1 MRRFQEAVGN
11 PKRIKKHSFC
21 LHFHELGVYCTLN
34 KAICA
39 FFVTCELKKQ
49 ENKMEMKKSTI
60 MFWVGCFFVGII
72 IGFTVSAGV
81 IVTMKGTNVFS
92 VKQEAKQDKPKTKA
106 SNVFSAKQQRETL
119 KQIEEDQRRQ
129 KKELEQLL
137 EDQRRQKK
145 ELERLKAEDTVVAR
159 TTELEITKNQERLE
173 ALHSDFKQ
181 TRDELRKHNEKAL
194 EQIEEQKSLDEQ
206 FNELQKYLKDN
217 KLIDGSEKSSTN
229 KSADE
234 QFNELQD
241 YLKDNKLIDKTDDEF
256 ESTELESTTVVKE
269 NSALKPAGE
278 LHRIKLAGE
287 RGSAF
292 KDIQLPTVVPS
303 EIGNAVRIKDD
314 RSFPMIFGY

>member
-1 MRRFQEAVGN
+1 
-11 PKRIKKHSFC
+11 
-21 LHFHELGVYCTLN
+21 
-34 KAICA
+34 
-39 FFVTCELKKQ
+39 
-49 ENKMEMKKSTI
+49 MEMKKSTI

-81 IVTMKGTNVFS
+81 IVTMKGTNAFS
-92 VKQEAKQDKPKTKA
+92 SKQEAKQDKPKTKA
-106 SNVFSAKQQRETL
+106 SNVFNAKQQRDTL
-119 KQIEEDQRRQ
+119 KQIEEDQKRQ

-145 ELERLKAEDTVVAR
+145 ELERLKAEATVVAR
-159 TTELEITKNQERLE
+159 TTELEITKNQEQLE
-173 ALHSDFKQ
+173 ALHNDFKQ
-181 TRDELRKHNEKAL
+181 TREEFRKHNEKAL
-194 EQIEEQKSLDEQ
+194 EQIEEQKKSLDEQ

-229 KSADE
+229 KSVDE
-234 QFNELQD
+234 QFDELQD
-241 YLKDNKLIDKTDDEF
+241 YLKDNSLIDQTDDEF
-256 ESTELESTTVVKE
+256 ESTELELTAVIKG

-287 RGSAF
+287 MGSVF

-303 EIGNAVRIKDD
+303 EVGNAVGTRKDD